1 MEKLVVRNT
10 FIEDVLFKKEHIS
23 SISFEDFSSDN
34 RLLWDNLPEKIKS
47 DAISKA
53 EEELKGGFAYL
64 PLSLYRD
71 FKRSGNRRNYED
83 LFFSKRN
90 LLSDLVIAECLENQN
105 RFIEEIE
112 DGIWSILSE
121 PAWAIP
127 AHNSYIRDTEQ
138 LDTPVLSRPIL
149 DLFACETAEILALTK
164 CVLHS
169 KLNPILIQN
178 IEWALKT
185 RITIPYTTDSFWWM
199 GASGALNNWS
209 PWCTQ
214 NVLIATLSDP
224 SLDDKTRFKIIK
236 SAIITLDGFIS
247 SYKEDGACDEGASY
261 YHAAALALFG
271 ALTILEGSCG
281 EEIRKIYKEEKIKA
295 MASFIEDVH
304 IKDDIYLNFAD
315 CSPKAGALGAREYLF
330 AKAVGNAAM
339 AHHAALDFMSHGW
352 REEDNNYNLF
362 YKLLAMGSYNEIR
375 KEAEREGDFKKPAF
389 KVFKDTEIAL
399 YREKDITLAIKG
411 GSNGESHNHND
422 VGTISLYKGAEPLL
436 IDIGVETYTKTTF
449 SPQRYTLLPMQSLY
463 HNLVNFPPVQQK
475 DGMNFHAEDVVFGE
489 NSASMDITPAFEK
502 TEGLTSY
509 KRRMEFNREDG
520 TITIF
525 EDIDSTLTPV
535 LTLMSVEKPEAKGNE
550 LIYDSFSISFDRDI
564 RFEVE
569 TMDITDERLRRAW
582 PDKLYRSLITLPGS
596 VKWIIKTA

>member
-10 FIEDVLFKKEHIS
+10 FIEDVLFKKEHIN
-23 SISFEDFSSDN
+23 SISFDDFSADN
-34 RLLWDNLPEKIKS
+34 RVLWDSLPEDMKGEAIK
-47 DAISKA
+47 KA
-53 EEELKGGFAYL
+53 ETELKSGFTYL

-83 LFFSKRN
+83 LFFAKRN
-90 LLSDLVIAECLENQN
+90 LLSDLVIAECLDNQGC
-105 RFIEEIE
+105 FLEAIE

-138 LDTPVLSRPIL
+138 LDTPDLSRPIL

-164 CVLHS
+164 CVLAS
-169 KLNPILIQN
+169 RLNPILVKN
-178 IEWALKT
+178 IEWALRT

-214 NVLIATLSDP
+214 NVLIATLSDS
-224 SLDDKTRFKIIK
+224 SLDEKTRFKIIK
-236 SAIITLDGFIS
+236 SATITLDGFIS

-271 ALTILEGSCG
+271 ALSILERACG
-281 EEIRKIYKEEKIKA
+281 KDIKKVYKEEKIKA

-304 IKDDIYLNFAD
+304 IQDDIYLNFAD

-330 AKAVGNAAM
+330 AKAVGNEAM
-339 AHHAALDFMSHGW
+339 AHHAALDFSLKGW

-362 YKLLAMGSYNEIR
+362 YKLLAMSSYNEIH
-375 KEAEREGDFKKPAF
+375 KEAERKGDFQKPAF
-389 KVFKDTEIAL
+389 KVFKDTEIAI
-399 YREKDITLAIKG
+399 YREKDITLAMKG

-422 VGTISLYKGAEPLL
+422 VGTISLYKGAKPLL

-463 HNLVNFPPVQQK
+463 HNLVNFPPLQQK
-475 DGMNFHAEDVVFGE
+475 DGLIFHAEDVVFNE

-509 KRRMEFNREDG
+509 KRRMEFNREES
-520 TITIF
+520 TITII
-525 EDIDSTLTPV
+525 EDIDASLTPV
-535 LTLMSVEKPEAKGNE
+535 LTLMSMEKPELRENT
-550 LIYDSFSISFDRDI
+550 LIYGSFSISFDKEI
-564 RFEVE
+564 RLEVE
-569 TMDITDERLRRAW
+569 TMNITDERLRRAW
-582 PDKLYRSLITLPGS
+582 PDKLYRSLVTLPGS
-596 VKWIIKTA
+596 VRWIIKLN